1 MKFFKNVFW
10 FIWSAQLVLTFLSLG
25 CYGAAIVMLPFELA
39 REFGLEAIGF
49 ISVISLLA
57 LNLIAGFIIEIR
69 NENKLS
75 MSN

>member
-1 MKFFKNVFW
+1 
-10 FIWSAQLVLTFLSLG
+10 
-25 CYGAAIVMLPFELA
+25 MLPFELA